1 MAVTTESREH
11 RLEFF
16 DQTAFELM
24 RATGRG
30 QLMQAVWVYEYPVDY
45 EGLRRFH
52 RNIADSLGGRRIER
66 SPLPFGRP
74 RWVQPAHAP
83 SEIQINEMPRPRDE
97 LMAWADELATLPID
111 PEHGPTWYLVV
122 QPLTDGATAIS
133 MVASH
138 VIGDGTGAGLAI
150 FEAVT
155 GNVRDGGY
163 DRPGSRTRRQALA
176 SDARQAWRDM
186 PETRRA
192 LATGAKLV
200 WSKRRELAQLRKKRT
215 DDPSKDQIVH
225 VPSVAAFVDIAEW
238 DARAESLGGNGYSL
252 LVGVTAKLAERLG
265 RRRKSDGAVTL
276 VIAINLRESLED
288 DRALAMAFANA
299 TVDPDKVT
307 VDLTEARAVVRE
319 SRQMAK
325 DQTDPAMELFP
336 LMPWLPKAAVKG
348 VAELLFSYSEDLPV
362 SCSNLGDLPPQIAQ
376 VDGTTAEKVVLRALD
391 QNVTWREIE
400 RSHGQL
406 VVVSA
411 RVNGKVVISVEAY
424 EIGADNT
431 KQRLRDL
438 VDRTLT
444 EFGLNAVIE

>member
-1 MAVTTESREH
+1 MSTQSEEH

-30 QLMQAVWVYEYPVDY
+30 QLMQCVWVYEHPVDF

-74 RWVQPAHAP
+74 RWVQPRQAP
-83 SEIQINEMPRPRDE
+83 SEIQINETPRPRDE

-111 PEHGPTWYLVV
+111 PEYGPTWYLVV

-138 VIGDGTGAGLAI
+138 VIGDGTAAGLAI

-176 SDARQAWRDM
+176 ADARQALRDL
-186 PETRRA
+186 PQTRKA

-200 WSKRRELAQLRKKRT
+200 WSKRRDIAQSRKRRAREA
-215 DDPSKDQIVH
+215 SLEEIVH
-225 VPSVAAFVDIAEW
+225 VPSVAAFVDISEW
-238 DARAESLGGNGYSL
+238 DERAESLGGNGYSL

-276 VIAINLRESLED
+276 VIAINLRESLDD

-299 TVDPDKVT
+299 TVDPEKVT
-307 VDLTEARAVVRE
+307 VDLTEARTVVRE

-336 LMPWLPKAAVKG
+336 LMPWLPKPAVKG

-391 QNVTWREIE
+391 QNVTRREIE

-411 RVNGKVVISVEAY
+411 RLNGKVVISIEAY

-438 VDRTLT
+438 AAQTLT